1 MTYHDL
7 KALSK
12 ETSLSV
18 FTLRKFVKMG
28 LPHFRV
34 GKKILVKLEDFNE
47 WFETH
52 HRGRCTAENPTLDTV
67 LEKALI
73 EAGLNSP

>member
-1 MTYHDL
+1 MKYHDL

-18 FTLRKFVKMG
+18 FTLRKFVQMG

-34 GKKILVKLEDFNE
+34 GRKILVKPEDFNE

-52 HRGRCTAENPTLDTV
+52 HRGRCTPENPTLDTV

-73 EAGLNSP
+73 EVGLNSP

>member
-1 MTYHDL
+1 MKYHDL
-7 KALSK
+7 KTLSK

-34 GKKILVKLEDFNE
+34 GKKFLVKPEDFYE
-47 WFETH
+47 WFENRH
-52 HRGRCTAENPTLDTV
+52 GGPCTSENPTLDTV

-73 EAGLNSP
+73 EADPNSP

>member
-1 MTYHDL
+1 MKYHDL
-7 KALSK
+7 KTLSK

-34 GKKILVKLEDFNE
+34 GNKILVKSEDFSK

-52 HRGRCTAENPTLDTV
+52 HKGVCASEKPTLDTV
-67 LEKALI
+67 LEKAFI